1 MQSKSVPCSSI
12 YAELRLHEGGY
23 IVKLSYLGNHS
34 LELWVVEPR
43 KLADL
48 SKQDY
53 HHAHDLTIAL
63 EGLVREEVQQ
73 VILDSLLFLDGNLAP
88 IVSQEVLES

>member
-1 MQSKSVPCSSI
+1 MN
-12 YAELRLHEGGY
+12 AELRLYESGY

-53 HHAHDLTIAL
+53 HHAHDLAIAL
-63 EGLVREEVQQ
+63 EGLIREEVQQ
-73 VILDSLLFLDGNLAP
+73 IILDSLLFLN
-88 IVSQEVLES
+88 

>member
-1 MQSKSVPCSSI
+1 M
-12 YAELRLHEGGY
+12 
-23 IVKLSYLGNHS
+23 
-34 LELWVVEPR
+34 VEPR